1 MTTSSLLSSTAEGTD
16 GSVEL
21 RGPLTSRL
29 LEKSPAMKRLLIY
42 LWEHRAEDLNEYAIA
57 TEALDRR
64 SDFDPRT
71 DAAVRVQIA
80 RLRQKLK
87 EFYDDEG
94 AQDPWRLWI
103 PLGSYQIRAEPLSI
117 DAVNPAAASIQEN
130 GSIAVSIPPQTAP
143 TEIVVPKR
151 RASLDRYIGYGAA
164 ASILLAI
171 GWMLG
176 SRWEH
181 RVQVSAIDAS
191 AITVSPFWSNLLKG
205 GRPTQIVFP
214 NPVFFT
220 WVDKNGDTLVVRDP
234 AVNSYHDLERSA
246 SLSDMEGNRGKPIL
260 AQDYTVASDTRAVF
274 RLAQYLQPLGTKI
287 NPSSST
293 ELSPESADSTNL
305 ILLGTVG
312 TLAPYQAY
320 LDRLHFRIPEHKQYI
335 EDASPGLKVP
345 LRFEAVRESPT
356 RIVAPGIVALL
367 PGHSSGTF
375 VLVLAGYHTNALIS
389 YLTSVAGLA
398 DLEKARA
405 SQRNPTYFDA
415 VVLSEVNGTTP
426 LRSWVAALKPLP
438 GENH

>member
-1 MTTSSLLSSTAEGTD
+1 MTTSSLLSGTAEGAK
-16 GSVEL
+16 GAAEL
-21 RGPLTSRL
+21 RGPLASRL
-29 LEKSPAMKRLLIY
+29 LEKSPTMKRLLVY
-42 LWEHRAEDLNEYAIA
+42 LWENRAEELNEYAIA

-71 DAAVRVQIA
+71 DAAVRVQVA

-94 AQDPWRLWI
+94 AQDPWRLSI
-103 PLGSYQIRAEPLSI
+103 PLGSYQLQAEPVSKDGVPPDLAI
-117 DAVNPAAASIQEN
+117 RENPPAAAPI
-130 GSIAVSIPPQTAP
+130 TP
-143 TEIVVPKR
+143 TEVPVPVVAKPP
-151 RASLDRYIGYGAA
+151 ASRYLWFSAA
-164 ASILLAI
+164 ALAI
-171 GWMLG
+171 LAMGWLLG
-176 SRWEH
+176 SRWE
-181 RVQVSAIDAS
+181 RRSQIAASDSSSVS
-191 AITVSPFWSNLLKG
+191 VSPFWANLLKG

-234 AVNSYHDLERSA
+234 AVNSYHDLERSP
-246 SLSDMEGNRGKPIL
+246 SLSGLEAQRGKPIL

-293 ELSPESADSTNL
+293 ELSPESADSANL

-320 LDRLHFRIPEHKQYI
+320 LDKLHFRIPEHKQFI
-335 EDASPGLKVP
+335 EDATPGLKAPVH
-345 LRFEAVRESPT
+345 FETVRESPT

-367 PGHSSGTF
+367 PGHSSDSF

-389 YLTSVAGLA
+389 YLTSVNGLA
-398 DLEKARA
+398 DLQKARV
-405 SQRNPTYFDA
+405 SHGNPEFFDA

-426 LRSWVAALKPLP
+426 LRSWVAAFKPLTK
-438 GENH
+438 ETR

>member
-1 MTTSSLLSSTAEGTD
+1 MTTSSLLSGAAESAD
-16 GSVEL
+16 GAVEL
-21 RGPLTSRL
+21 RGPLASRL
-29 LEKSPAMKRLLIY
+29 LEKSPAMKRLLVY
-42 LWEHRAEDLNEYAIA
+42 LWEHRAEELNEYAIA

-71 DAAVRVQIA
+71 DAAVRVQVA

-94 AQDPWRLWI
+94 TQDPWRLSI
-103 PLGSYQIRAEPLSI
+103 PLGSYQLQAEPVAKEGVAPDLSVREI
-117 DAVNPAAASIQEN
+117 PASIR
-130 GSIAVSIPPQTAP
+130 SA
-143 TEIVVPKR
+143 VVPEAVAAKPS
-151 RASLDRYIGYGAA
+151 ASRYLWFCVAA
-164 ASILLAI
+164 LGTLAI
-171 GWMLG
+171 GWLLG
-176 SRWEH
+176 SRWE
-181 RVQVSAIDAS
+181 RRSQLAAVGSSSVA
-191 AITVSPFWSNLLKG
+191 VSPFWANLLKG

-234 AVNSYHDLERSA
+234 AVNSYHDLERSP
-246 SLSDMEGNRGKPIL
+246 SLSGLEAQRGKPIL

-287 NPSSST
+287 SPSSST
-293 ELSPESADSTNL
+293 ELSPESADSANL

-320 LDRLHFRIPEHKQYI
+320 LDKLHFRIPEHKQFI
-335 EDASPGLKVP
+335 EDATPGLKAPVH
-345 LRFEAVRESPT
+345 FETVRESPT

-367 PGHSSGTF
+367 PGHSSDSF

-389 YLTSVAGLA
+389 YLTSVNGLA
-398 DLEKARA
+398 DLQKARA
-405 SQRNPTYFDA
+405 THGNPEFFDA

-426 LRSWVAALKPLP
+426 LRSWVAALKPLAK
-438 GENH
+438 ETR

>member
-1 MTTSSLLSSTAEGTD
+1 MTTSSLLSGAAESAD
-16 GSVEL
+16 GAVEL
-21 RGPLTSRL
+21 RGPLASRL
-29 LEKSPAMKRLLIY
+29 LEKSPAMKRLLVY
-42 LWEHRAEDLNEYAIA
+42 LWEHRAEELNEYAIA

-71 DAAVRVQIA
+71 DAAVRVQVA

-94 AQDPWRLWI
+94 TLDPWRLSI
-103 PLGSYQIRAEPLSI
+103 PLGSYQLQAEPVSKDGAPLALAI
-117 DAVNPAAASIQEN
+117 RENPPAAAAIPT
-130 GSIAVSIPPQTAP
+130 IAPEPVMAKPP
-143 TEIVVPKR
+143 
-151 RASLDRYIGYGAA
+151 ASRYLWFSAA
-164 ASILLAI
+164 GLAI
-171 GWMLG
+171 LAMGWLLG
-176 SRWEH
+176 SRWER
-181 RVQVSAIDAS
+181 RVQMSTASSSAVV
-191 AITVSPFWSNLLKG
+191 VSPFWANLLKG

-234 AVNSYHDLERSA
+234 AVNSYHDLGRSP
-246 SLSDMEGNRGKPIL
+246 SLSGLEAQRGKPIL

-287 NPSSST
+287 SPSSST
-293 ELSPESADSTNL
+293 ELSPESADSANL

-320 LDRLHFRIPEHKQYI
+320 LDKLHFRIPEHKQYI
-335 EDASPGLKVP
+335 EDAAPGLKAPVH
-345 LRFEAVRESPT
+345 FETVRESPT

-367 PGHSSGTF
+367 PGHSSDSF

-389 YLTSVAGLA
+389 YLTSVNGLA
-398 DLEKARA
+398 DLQKART
-405 SQRNPTYFDA
+405 SHGNPEFFDA

-426 LRSWVAALKPLP
+426 LRSWVAAFKPLAK
-438 GENH
+438 ETR

>member
-1 MTTSSLLSSTAEGTD
+1 MTTSSLLSGAAESAEGA
-16 GSVEL
+16 VEL
-21 RGPLTSRL
+21 RGPLASRL
-29 LEKSPAMKRLLIY
+29 LEKSPAMKRLLVY
-42 LWEHRAEDLNEYAIA
+42 LWEHRTEELNEYAIA

-87 EFYDDEG
+87 GFYDDEG
-94 AQDPWRLWI
+94 AQDPWRLSI
-103 PLGSYQIRAEPLSI
+103 PLGSYQLQAEPVSKDGVAPDLLVQ
-117 DAVNPAAASIQEN
+117 VNPPPLAA
-130 GSIAVSIPPQTAP
+130 P
-143 TEIVVPKR
+143 VVPAIVPEPAVAKPP
-151 RASLDRYIGYGAA
+151 ATRYLWFCVAA
-164 ASILLAI
+164 LGTLAL
-171 GWMLG
+171 GWLLG
-176 SRWEH
+176 SRWE
-181 RVQVSAIDAS
+181 RRSQNLAAESSSAA
-191 AITVSPFWSNLLKG
+191 VSPFWANLLKG

-234 AVNSYHDLERSA
+234 AVNSYHDLERSP
-246 SLSDMEGNRGKPIL
+246 SLSGLEGQRGKPIL

-287 NPSSST
+287 SPSSST
-293 ELSPESADSTNL
+293 ELSPESADSANL

-320 LDRLHFRIPEHKQYI
+320 LDKLHFRIPEHKQFI
-335 EDASPGLKVP
+335 EDATPGLKAPVH
-345 LRFEAVRESPT
+345 FETVRESPT

-367 PGHSSGTF
+367 PGHSSDSF

-389 YLTSVAGLA
+389 YLTSVNGLA
-398 DLEKARA
+398 DLQKARA
-405 SQRNPTYFDA
+405 AHGNPEFFDA

-426 LRSWVAALKPLP
+426 LRSWVAALRPLAKEP
-438 GENH
+438 R